1 MRLDEQFFLV
11 SSGPKSLYFSLGK
24 LIFPVTGFST
34 FVYLKVKLR
43 SNNGSPERDPEAR
56 SARSWVTRVS
66 ISRY

>member
-1 MRLDEQFFLV
+1 MRLDEHFFLV

-43 SNNGSPERDPEAR
+43 SNNGSPERAILGH
-56 SARSWVTRVS
+56 TRKYFE
-66 ISRY
+66 IFELFD